1 MKNNR
6 IILAVL
12 ILSTIAIIFSGCGGG
27 NPVTP
32 PIDNDDNS
40 DIPEPTEAISQQ
52 IDLSVGGEVEIT
64 DPESIISG
72 VKLIIPPIP
81 SEKRGGKSI
90 ATFTISYID
99 NPYSLELPDNRGFL
113 LPPVVI
119 NSDILFNAECI
130 LEIPY
135 TEDDLNNM
143 GYFNNSGKGITIEGI
158 KTYVYDAKNK
168 LWKNVSMVNNWV
180 SEKKAV
186 IVTEI
191 NMVIDET
198 LIVTA
203 TLPLIA
209 GISHGKGFPQPGD
222 LLYRLSNFLMIKNQW
237 VPGHVGIYV
246 GEKYG
251 DHDND
256 PSTPDKDYNVIEAL
270 GVFSFIHFKME
281 GKVEANY
288 YNPISEFAGDFTY
301 MGAAQ
306 PKTGALTS
314 EQRKD
319 VLEFLDKNK
328 VVGKP
333 YAGDE
338 TKLFLY
344 GLARGKYV
352 KGMFGDYNCVGLA
365 EAAYE
370 YAEIN
375 GGIGLVTDEHEGN
388 NASDI
393 SARAVLSS
401 EEQYEKTEPAEG
413 YTVSGRVTDSQSNE
427 IPGVTINFELVSFN
441 DYHSSF
447 KETTDS
453 DGDWSSGKL
462 GREWNVTPQK
472 DGYTFEP
479 STIKVKEDANDI
491 NFTGT
496 TIYNYPI
503 VDSFSVTPT
512 SITLGDSFKISYTVS
527 DDIGL
532 QQTELWRV
540 NDVGGEPG
548 DWDTSYNP
556 IFTKVLS
563 GQKNYSGSFTDTP
576 DTAGTYWYGM
586 HVVDT
591 SGNWSV
597 EPKPPGPIVVTVTS
611 VTPETYT
618 ITASAGPNGSI
629 SPSGNVTV
637 NQGSDKL
644 FTITPETGYS
654 IADVLVDGS
663 SAGTVSSY
671 TFINVTEDH
680 TISTTFKSSVVPGLI
695 HNITKGTYYSTIQ
708 EALDDAD
715 NDNTIEVSNGTYD
728 ESITLPFIKKIIL
741 RSVNGAS
748 STIIRGSD
756 DSATVTTDAVREGT
770 VLEGFTITHKSGE
783 KGRGIYTNGNLTI
796 KNCTISN
803 NFSNDDGV
811 GIYNYEGTITITGS
825 TISGNSNDILF
836 SVWASGGGIYNNW
849 GTITITGSTI
859 SDNASDWNGGGINNR
874 YGPITITG
882 STISS
887 NSAFR
892 GGGVFNQSASITI
905 TGSTISDNSSK
916 WGGGGGIYNC
926 YPPRSITIAGCTIS
940 GNSSYDSNA
949 GIYFSYCTSGTL
961 PIGGSIEAEKNTI
974 CGNYKSGEVL
984 SLVQQIMDD
993 SGSLY
998 ERYKDTNYI
1007 SVYCD

>member
-1 MKNNR
+1 MKSNK

-32 PIDNDDNS
+32 PIDNNDS
-40 DIPEPTEAISQQ
+40 DIPEPTESISQK
-52 IDLSVGGEVEIT
+52 IDLSIGGTIEVSDE
-64 DPESIISG
+64 ESPIHG
-72 VKLIIPPIP
+72 VKLIIPPTP
-81 SEKRGGKSI
+81 SNKDGKDSVANI
-90 ATFTISYID
+90 TISYLD
-99 NPYSLELPDNRGFL
+99 NPYAVELPDNQGFL
-113 LPPVVI
+113 RSPLTI
-119 NSDILFNAECI
+119 SSDVTLDIDCI

-135 TEDDLNNM
+135 TEDDLSNAGASSNETVNV
-143 GYFNNSGKGITIEGI
+143 YRYNYTSSSWEKITINK
-158 KTYVYDAKNK
+158 KTQKDT
-168 LWKNVSMVNNWV
+168 SD
-180 SEKKAV
+180 
-186 IVTEI
+186 IIEI
-191 NMVIDET
+191 IFRPEDIDSPYACT
-198 LIVTA
+198 IFNASPPSDLG
-203 TLPLIA
+203 L
-209 GISHGKGFPQPGD
+209 PQPGD
-222 LLYRLSNFLMIKNQW
+222 LLYKLGSILPWEKEAKGWR
-237 VPGHVGIYV
+237 PGHVGIYV
-246 GEKYG
+246 GELVYDG
-251 DHDND
+251 VIY
-256 PSTPDKDYNVIEAL
+256 YNVVEAL
-270 GVFSFIHFKME
+270 NDGVQRS
-281 GKVEANY
+281 Y
-288 YNPISEFAGDFTY
+288 YNPISDFSGSAIY
-301 MGAAQ
+301 MGARQ
-306 PKTGALTS
+306 PEFITLNS
-314 EQRKD
+314 SQRDSIVISAK
-319 VLEFLDKNK
+319 
-328 VVGKP
+328 GQIGMP
-333 YAGDE
+333 YAWGQSIGVLWGMLKGD
-338 TKLFLY
+338 L
-344 GLARGKYV
+344 V
-352 KGMFGDYNCVGLA
+352 KGDYGTFNCVGLA
-365 EAAYE
+365 EKAYE
-370 YAEIN
+370 IAGIN
-375 GGIGLVTDEHEGN
+375 NFEGLVSDWAEGN
-388 NASDI
+388 NI
-393 SARAVLSS
+393 LCILPTCVLTPA
-401 EEQYEKTEPAEG
+401 EQYNKTVPAEG
-413 YTVSGRVTDSQSNE
+413 YNVSGKVSDSQGNG
-427 IPGVTINFELVSFN
+427 IPGVTLNFELVSFN
-441 DYHSSF
+441 NYHDSF
-447 KETTDS
+447 EILTNS
-453 DGDWSSGKL
+453 GGYWSSNKL
-462 GREWNVTPQK
+462 GREWNVAPQK

-479 STIKVKEDANDI
+479 SNIKVNENANEV

-496 TIYNYPI
+496 L
-503 VDSFSVTPT
+503 
-512 SITLGDSFKISYTVS
+512 ITT
-527 DDIGL
+527 
-532 QQTELWRV
+532 
-540 NDVGGEPG
+540 
-548 DWDTSYNP
+548 
-556 IFTKVLS
+556 
-563 GQKNYSGSFTDTP
+563 
-576 DTAGTYWYGM
+576 
-586 HVVDT
+586 
-591 SGNWSV
+591 
-597 EPKPPGPIVVTVTS
+597 
-611 VTPETYT
+611 ETYT
-618 ITASAGPNGSI
+618 ITASAGSHGSI
-629 SPSGNVTV
+629 NPSGSVTV

-644 FTITPETGYS
+644 FIITPNTGYS
-654 IADVLVDGS
+654 INDVLVDGS
-663 SAGTVSSY
+663 SVGAVSSY
-671 TFINVTEDH
+671 PFNNVTQNH
-680 TISTTFKSSVVPGLI
+680 TISATFASVAPGLI